1 MKFRVL
7 LLLLLVLGVA
17 VGLTACYP
25 PAADEGVAGQA
36 RLDFTGKILE
46 VRQASPQDIENGLL
60 GAILVEGTIQEGAQ
74 DALVS
79 SAVIKDTR
87 LWMQDGQTRQPI
99 TFDALVAG
107 QSVQI
112 AFRGPLAESYP
123 MQGTAD
129 EIVVTP

>member
-1 MKFRVL
+1 MKCRVL

-17 VGLTACYP
+17 GGLTACYP
-25 PAADEGVAGQA
+25 PVADEGAAGQA
-36 RLDFTGKILE
+36 RLDFTGQILE
-46 VRQASPQDIENGLL
+46 VRQASPQDVENGLL
-60 GAILVEGTIQEGAQ
+60 GAILVQGTIQDGAQ

-79 SAVIKDTR
+79 SAVTKDTR

-99 TFDALVAG
+99 AFDSLAAG

-123 MQGTAD
+123 MQGTAA

>member
-1 MKFRVL
+1 MKRRVL
-7 LLLLLVLGVA
+7 LLILLVLGVA
-17 VGLTACYP
+17 GNLTACSP
-25 PAADEGVAGQA
+25 RVADAPDAGQA
-36 RLDFTGKILE
+36 GLDFTGQIME
-46 VRQASPQDIENGLL
+46 VSQASPRDVENGLL
-60 GAILVEGTIQEGAQ
+60 GAILVQGTTQDGAQ

-79 SAVIKDTR
+79 SAVTKDTR

-99 TFDALVAG
+99 VFDALAAG

-112 AFRGPLAESYP
+112 AFFGPLAESYP